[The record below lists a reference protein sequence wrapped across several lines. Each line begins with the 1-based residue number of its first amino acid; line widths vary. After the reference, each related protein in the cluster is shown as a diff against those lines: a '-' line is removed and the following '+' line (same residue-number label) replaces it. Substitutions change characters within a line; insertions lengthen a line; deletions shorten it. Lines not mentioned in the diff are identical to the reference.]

1 MARRKKRSLLSH
13 KRASKRKCI
22 VHGIPTDSEWNT
34 LPEFGSFSVSDD
46 EGNHYRFNNGETA
59 FILPEGVL
67 PYQKHHPTAYWIG
80 RIKEIRARNHEDVW
94 ARVRWYW
101 SPSDV
106 ASVIKSFDV
115 SDCGQYERI
124 YSDYDDYVS
133 TDSFCDHATVKRYN
147 ERDIHQEAFDDDNFF
162 HRYDLEYRARRII
175 PKVSDSACICNVAYN
190 PDRDPVMHFC
200 PRPSCRLAFHQGCLL
215 VCKQKESNPAAW
227 SRQLLECWPDT
238 DIKRS
243 VETVV
248 RRRKGSGYSM
258 SDPLEEFPEEL
269 VNAAQQQIVKGVQ
282 AGGVVGNVKAVV
294 AARHLI
300 YQTLLEGSAL
310 PNDWMSQ
317 VDFDTAAPPQED
329 GFPGFLCPQCQS
341 PI

>member
-1 MARRKKRSLLSH
+1 M
-13 KRASKRKCI
+13 
-22 VHGIPTDSEWNT
+22 GNT
-34 LPEFGSFSVSDD
+34 YSFS
-46 EGNHYRFNNGETA
+46 
-59 FILPEGVL
+59 
-67 PYQKHHPTAYWIG
+67 Q
-80 RIKEIRARNHEDVW
+80 
-94 ARVRWYW
+94 
-101 SPSDV
+101 
-106 ASVIKSFDV
+106 
-115 SDCGQYERI
+115 
-124 YSDYDDYVS
+124 
-133 TDSFCDHATVKRYN
+133 
-147 ERDIHQEAFDDDNFF
+147 
-162 HRYDLEYRARRII
+162 

-215 VCKQKESNPAAW
+215 VSKQKESNPAAW